1 MTARVPPLP
10 AIPPDT
16 LELAE
21 AAVGGP
27 IRSEAKIYRTLANYP
42 DLMSAWLSWGGH
54 VVRRTELSP
63 ELREL
68 VILRTALLTHGH
80 YPLVQH
86 VRIARSVGIDDEAL
100 TRISENPAL
109 ASWSETT
116 RHALCAV
123 DQLHH
128 HGHLDDQHYAD
139 LVSHLGVSGSFDLI
153 ATVAFYRM
161 AGWMLNVCRTPL
173 DDGQAD
179 VELDPPI
186 HHRDFGAE
194 STSAPRVRP
203 LPLDRWPQEL
213 LDETEG
219 WPRFQGRPELR
230 GVGVYST
237 LANHPALLRS
247 IGPVMAHLLVDCA
260 LSDRAREI
268 VIVRSSTHDRG
279 SYPYRQHV
287 GIAARHGVAPTLLA
301 LLARSLP
308 VIDEPADWAL
318 VSAVD
323 DLHRTNNISDTT
335 WALLLE
341 HHGQDAAMDL
351 VVTAGFYGLISFLLS
366 AASTRLEP
374 GDVEL
379 PPRPFTK

>member
-1 MTARVPPLP
+1 MTARIAPLP
-10 AIPPDT
+10 VIRPET
-16 LELAE
+16 LDLAE

-27 IRSEAKIYRTLANYP
+27 IRPEAKIYRTLANYP
-42 DLMSAWLSWGGH
+42 ALMSAWLSWGGH

-63 ELREL
+63 EMREL
-68 VILRTALLTHGH
+68 VILRTALVTRGH

-100 TRISENPAL
+100 ARTSENPAL
-109 ASWSETT
+109 ASWNDAT

-123 DQLHH
+123 DQLIH
-128 HGHLDDQHYAD
+128 HGRLDDRHYAD
-139 LVSHLGVSGSFDLI
+139 LIGHLGVNGSFDLI

-179 VELDPPI
+179 VELDPPV
-186 HHRDFGAE
+186 HHRDFGVE
-194 STSAPRVRP
+194 STSVPRVQP

-213 LDETEG
+213 LDETVG

-230 GVGVYST
+230 SVGVYST
-237 LANHPALLRS
+237 LANHPALLQS
-247 IGPVMAHLLVDCA
+247 VGPIMAHLLADCG
-260 LSDRAREI
+260 LTDRAREI
-268 VIVRSSTHDRG
+268 VIVRSALHDRG
-279 SYPYRQHV
+279 AYPYRQHV
-287 GIAARHGVAPTLLA
+287 AIAARHEVAPAMLDQ
-301 LLARSLP
+301 LARSLP
-308 VIDEPADWAL
+308 VIDDPADQAL

-323 DLHRTNNISDTT
+323 ELHRRNDVSDET
-335 WALLLE
+335 WALLLT
-341 HHGQDAAMDL
+341 HHGQEAAMDL
-351 VVTAGFYGLISFLLS
+351 VVTASFYGLISFLLN
-366 AASTRLEP
+366 AANTRLEP